1 MSIGAFGSELVSLYH
16 RGLHLVGS
24 LEQVSLIP
32 FAVAVIL
39 HAAKLGVRARA
50 WHNIVGAAYPA
61 DRLRFRDALGAFLAG
76 SGIGACVPARGG
88 QLARLI
94 LVRTRLATS
103 TFPGLVSTL
112 FAESAF
118 DTVLA
123 ALMVIAV
130 AVAGTGPS
138 GGASTLRTAGEDPV
152 IAAVLVFAMALGTCW
167 VGLRCRVRLR
177 SLLGDARCG
186 LAVFAR
192 PTRYLQEVAS
202 WQGLSWVLRVASTYL
217 FLVAFHIPASLQA
230 AFLVIAVQSVAGL
243 VSVTPGGAGPQ
254 QAMLVVALSP
264 TAATTVLG
272 FGIGVQITTVFADV
286 ALGAASLIF
295 MTGSLRWRRLALGR
309 DAAQIRLLGQNS
321 DVA

>member
-1 MSIGAFGSELVSLYH
+1 
-16 RGLHLVGS
+16 VGS
-24 LEQVSLIP
+24 LGEVSLIP
-32 FAVAVIL
+32 LAAAVIL
-39 HAAKLGVRARA
+39 HVAKLGVRARA
-50 WHNIVGAAYPA
+50 WHNVLGVAYPT
-61 DRLRFRDALGAFLAG
+61 DRLRFRDVLAAFLAG

-88 QLARLI
+88 QLVRLI
-94 LVRTRLATS
+94 VVRTRIATS

-123 ALMVIAV
+123 ALIVIAV

-138 GGASTLRTAGEDPV
+138 GGASSVRTAGEHPV
-152 IAAVLVFAMALGTCW
+152 TAAVFVLAMALVTCW

-177 SLLGDARCG
+177 SLWGDARCG

-192 PTRYLQEVAS
+192 PRKYLQEVAS
-202 WQGLSWVLRVASTYL
+202 WQGLSWVLRIASTYL

-243 VSVTPGGAGPQ
+243 VPVTPGGAGSQ
-254 QAMLVVALSP
+254 QAILVVALSP
-264 TAATTVLG
+264 MTATTVLG
-272 FGIGVQITTVFADV
+272 FGIGMQITTTFADV

-295 MTGSLRWRRLALGR
+295 MNGSLRWRRLALGR
-309 DAAQIRLLGQNS
+309 GAAQIRLLKQNS
-321 DVA
+321 EVA